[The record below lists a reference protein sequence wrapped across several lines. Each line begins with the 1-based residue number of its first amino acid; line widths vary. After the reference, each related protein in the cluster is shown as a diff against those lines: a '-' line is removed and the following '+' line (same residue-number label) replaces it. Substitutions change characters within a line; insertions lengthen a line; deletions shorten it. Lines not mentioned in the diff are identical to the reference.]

1 MTAKSVC
8 GALGCTAV
16 IPPPSPYFPFTFP
29 SLYPSLGVMAG
40 LAAATCDANFRRNG
54 CVAISPGASPPVL
67 QRRPARHKH
76 IRLVLVCWG
85 NQYLPS
91 GLGLLTLT
99 LLAPE
104 ITVSWHTLT
113 SLRRNAPTADP
124 GRNLLLPK
132 CSWVASNGAVS
143 RMLRVTSNGELT

>member
-1 MTAKSVC
+1 
-8 GALGCTAV
+8 
-16 IPPPSPYFPFTFP
+16 
-29 SLYPSLGVMAG
+29 MAG
-40 LAAATCDANFRRNG
+40 LAAAIYDASFRCNG
-54 CVAISPGASPPVL
+54 CVAVSPGACPPVL
-67 QRRPARHKH
+67 QRRPTRHKH
-76 IRLVLVCWG
+76 IRLVPVCRG
-85 NQYLPS
+85 DHYLLS

-143 RMLRVTSNGELT
+143 RMLRFTRNGELTAYNMENMHVHRSVFRWV